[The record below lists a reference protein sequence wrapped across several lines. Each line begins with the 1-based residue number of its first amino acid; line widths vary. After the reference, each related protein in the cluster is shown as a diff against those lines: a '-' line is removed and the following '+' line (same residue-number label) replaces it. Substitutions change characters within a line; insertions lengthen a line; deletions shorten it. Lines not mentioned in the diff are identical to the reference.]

1 MLQGVVAARE
11 RNAEVLCPAVAE
23 VVARAALQSN
33 AVVHHRLNGVGRHSA
48 CKLFFLGLLA
58 GHSRNGEHVLVELL
72 VGVQHAHGL
81 FHGLFCGFVHGVAF
95 LPQELGGAQERT
107 RRFLPAHNGAP
118 LVVELRQV
126 AVRVDDLLVMLAEEN
141 FTRRA
146 YAQALTQ
153 LLAAAFRYPGHF
165 RRKALYVVF
174 FLLQEGFRDEQR
186 HVNVLVTRR
195 LKAIVQFMLNVFP
208 DRVAVR
214 LDDHAAFYAGV
225 IHQLGFFNN
234 IGVPFGKVNVHGSDV
249 VDHLLLIRQEIQSF
263 HDSCGKRCAAGPKAG
278 ILFLIIQGI
287 FLKSKSGSHLY
298 AGRLRFYLKKKKRR
312 FVSSFLVRFGAICT
326 KDTYTQII
334 KS

>member
-1 MLQGVVAARE
+1 
-11 RNAEVLCPAVAE
+11 
-23 VVARAALQSN
+23 
-33 AVVHHRLNGVGRHSA
+33 
-48 CKLFFLGLLA
+48 
-58 GHSRNGEHVLVELL
+58 
-72 VGVQHAHGL
+72 
-81 FHGLFCGFVHGVAF
+81 
-95 LPQELGGAQERT
+95 
-107 RRFLPAHNGAP
+107 
-118 LVVELRQV
+118 
-126 AVRVDDLLVMLAEEN
+126 MLAEEN
-141 FTRRA
+141 LTRRA

-287 FLKSKSGSHLY
+287 FLKSKSGRHLY
-298 AGRLRFYLKKKKRR
+298 AGRLRFY
-312 FVSSFLVRFGAICT
+312 
-326 KDTYTQII
+326 
-334 KS
+334 